1 MVEREATE
9 ASMVDLMVLLRP
21 GLVALVLVVRLRLRL
36 WVSVEV
42 ERRGRRQGLRVVSQ
56 GRVRR
61 GGGRREDV
69 ER

>member
-21 GLVALVLVVRLRLRL
+21 GLVALVLVVRLRL